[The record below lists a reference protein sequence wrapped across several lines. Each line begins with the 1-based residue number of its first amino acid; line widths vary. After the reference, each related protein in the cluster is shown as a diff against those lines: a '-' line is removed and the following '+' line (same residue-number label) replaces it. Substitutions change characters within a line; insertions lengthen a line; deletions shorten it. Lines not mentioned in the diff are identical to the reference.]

1 MHYTRTSFSSNGKD
15 TITTKDPF
23 YQNLIGQHAS
33 YTTEDVQDVEYL
45 YDYDPVNIEKGGC
58 ECANFILSGSELHPE
73 QNGIYTKSE
82 IEGSGRYN
90 YRWNYKHESGDYWL
104 HYQRIGILNVG
115 DSFRILVADFCFSM
129 PIYLLGA

>member
-1 MHYTRTSFSSNGKD
+1 MHYTRKSFSSNGKD

-33 YTTEDVQDVEYL
+33 YTAEDVQDVEYL

-58 ECANFILSGSELHPE
+58 ECESFILSGSELHPE

-82 IEGSGRYN
+82 IEGTGRYN

-104 HYQRIGILNVG
+104 HYQRIGIFEK
-115 DSFRILVADFCFSM
+115 SIDF
-129 PIYLLGA
+129 GG